1 MKKASL
7 MAGQCDG
14 IPSFLCYMP
23 PIVPF
28 GWILQLAIFFL
39 HRVWYNFPVS
49 TSGQIRLRLA
59 RDQKAGGV
67 VPTGTDA
74 FFPAEVPSAPVHPD
88 TVTHEHGD
96 TVAIRVASVYAC
108 LVVAVYGDGVLS

>member
-1 MKKASL
+1 MVEFTIYYFTFSIR
-7 MAGQCDG
+7 CG
-14 IPSFLCYMP
+14 IM
-23 PIVPF
+23 
-28 GWILQLAIFFL
+28 QL
-39 HRVWYNFPVS
+39 VS

-88 TVTHEHGD
+88 TVTHGHGD
-96 TVAIRVASVYAC
+96 TVAVHVASVYAC
-108 LVVAVYGDGVLS
+108 LVVAVYGDWVLS

>member
-1 MKKASL
+1 MLEYMKRCPQSRWATDTQSTFYF
-7 MAGQCDG
+7 
-14 IPSFLCYMP
+14 S
-23 PIVPF
+23 
-28 GWILQLAIFFL
+28 

-74 FFPAEVPSAPVHPD
+74 FFPAEVPSAPVHHD
-88 TVTHEHGD
+88 TVTHGHSD
-96 TVAIRVASVYAC
+96 TVAIQVASVYAC
-108 LVVAVYGDGVLS
+108 LVVAAYGEWVLS

>member
-1 MKKASL
+1 
-7 MAGQCDG
+7 
-14 IPSFLCYMP
+14 MP
-23 PIVPF
+23 
-28 GWILQLAIFFL
+28 IFFL
-39 HRVWYNFPVS
+39 RRVWYNFPVS

-88 TVTHEHGD
+88 TVTYGHGD
-96 TVAIRVASVYAC
+96 TVAVHVANVYAC
-108 LVVAVYGDGVLS
+108 LVVAVYDDWVLS

>member
-1 MKKASL
+1 
-7 MAGQCDG
+7 
-14 IPSFLCYMP
+14 MP
-23 PIVPF
+23 ETHCTNSAK
-28 GWILQLAIFFL
+28 ILRNEFTLLFYFSHI
-39 HRVWYNFPVS
+39 VWYNFPVS

-88 TVTHEHGD
+88 TVTHGHGD
-96 TVAIRVASVYAC
+96 TVAGHVASVYAC
-108 LVVAVYGDGVLS
+108 LVVAVYGDWVLS